1 MRRLLGFTT
10 LIIVTLIALAIVGL
24 VAFRVAAAMR
34 EAGRPIEA
42 AGAGARYQIVS
53 GLRIH
58 YREWGPADGKSLL
71 LVPGTMAWSGTW
83 NDIAEPLGKLG
94 YRVVALDLPP
104 FGFSD
109 RPSNAD
115 YSRAATAKLI
125 LGFANTVGLNRFA
138 LGVHSYGGGAAI
150 EAAFAAPERINA
162 LILLDVALGL
172 GKPYTKPPLLK
183 PLEWQPLRNLVI
195 SATFTNPLMIGKGL
209 RDFIHDDVIVT
220 DARTAIYK
228 QQLVVSGT
236 TSAVGDWLL
245 SGLYNDESG
254 SLAADIANYRSFR
267 EPALVIW
274 GGQDTVTPLDQ
285 GEEIAAA
292 FPQGRLEILDNV
304 NHIPHVEKPEAVVQL
319 ISDFLRTPSSST
331 EKSDLSGKLR
341 GAVEGR

>member
-209 RDFIHDDVIVT
+209 RDF
-220 DARTAIYK
+220 
-228 QQLVVSGT
+228 
-236 TSAVGDWLL
+236 
-245 SGLYNDESG
+245 
-254 SLAADIANYRSFR
+254 R